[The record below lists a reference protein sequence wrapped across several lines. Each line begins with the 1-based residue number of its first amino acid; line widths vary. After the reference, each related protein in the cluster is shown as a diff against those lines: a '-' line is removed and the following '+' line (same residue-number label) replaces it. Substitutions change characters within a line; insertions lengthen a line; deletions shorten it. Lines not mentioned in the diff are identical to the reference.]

1 MAKKKKDQNQGGLQ
15 QAKMSV
21 AEKEELRAEK
31 AKVKAKEGKVKAKK
45 EKSERPGFFR
55 RIWGGLRNMGG
66 ELKKVRW
73 PSFSKTITQTGVVL
87 AVVLIF
93 SLVIFG
99 IDRGLYEL
107 YRLLIGGLGEGG

>member
-1 MAKKKKDQNQGGLQ
+1 MAKKKRDENQGGLQ
-15 QAKMSV
+15 QAKLSV
-21 AEKEELRAEK
+21 EEKEDLKAEK
-31 AKVKAKEGKVKAKK
+31 AKMRAREDKVKAKK

-55 RIWGGLRNMGG
+55 RIGTGFRNMFG

-73 PSFSKTITQTGVVL
+73 PTFARTVKQTGVVL

-99 IDRGLYEL
+99 FDRGLAAL
-107 YRLLIGGLGEGG
+107 YGLLVEGLGGS